1 MATFL
6 KQEENTAGQEAPG
19 SAACWGYEHTVQQ
32 DSRFTAGTRGPIPA
46 AAIGTEKQ
54 EGAVADLLEFNVTPS
69 LSSPSPWVHEAQF
82 ARKH

>member
-1 MATFL
+1 M
-6 KQEENTAGQEAPG
+6 
-19 SAACWGYEHTVQQ
+19 QQ

-69 LSSPSPWVHEAQF
+69 LSSPSP
-82 ARKH
+82 